1 MRIAALGGA
10 GVAAIA
16 LAVVAFTG
24 GRPCGE
30 RADVEARVAT
40 VSATLQADAAAGRI
54 TIEELSL
61 RIKTLN
67 AAATAFETSKDLSTY
82 CEALDTLGEDFGAP
96 R

>member
-10 GVAAIA
+10 GVAVIA
-16 LAVVAFTG
+16 LAFIAFSS

-40 VSATLQADAAAGRI
+40 ISATLQADAAAGRI
-54 TIEELSL
+54 TIEELSF
-61 RIKTLN
+61 RIKELN
-67 AAATAFETSKDLSTY
+67 AAATAFESSKDLGVY
-82 CEALDTLGEDFGAP
+82 CEALDKLGDEFAA